1 MFLNRAYFLNL
12 LLILIV
18 CAFQTNAQIQDKDI
32 VDLMQELK
40 IIKQKKHKDTLNN
53 HHFSLVPAA
62 GYTLQTGFAILLAS
76 NLTFTTDKNEHSKTS
91 TILSSV
97 AYTQKNQIIFPI
109 MANIWTKGN
118 KYNIISDNKFLD
130 YPSETYGIGP
140 NAINSTSYRI
150 DYIYLRLHET
160 VLRKI
165 VKNTYAGL
173 GIFYDNFWNI
183 KEIDAPQGIPSNLGR
198 YGKESREET
207 LGWIGQFLY
216 DNRKNPINAENGLY
230 ASLIFR
236 NNPQSFGNKTSWN
249 SCTIEIRKYIP
260 FPAKSKNTLA
270 LWSYN
275 WLTFGGRVPYLLLPS
290 TGWDDFF
297 NTGRGYIQGRF
308 KGGNM
313 GYLEAEYRYRIMKNG
328 LIGGTVF
335 GNVQSFKRDIK
346 SHSQELIPG
355 YGLGLRIKMNK
366 ASSTNLSI
374 DYGFGINGS
383 RGFFVNLGEVF

>member
-1 MFLNRAYFLNL
+1 MFLNRALFLNF
-12 LLILIV
+12 LLILLACTLNI
-18 CAFQTNAQIQDKDI
+18 NAQNQDKDI
-32 VDLMQELK
+32 VDVMQELK
-40 IIKQKKHKDTLNN
+40 ITKEKPNKDTLKSYN
-53 HHFSLVPAA
+53 FSIVPAA

-76 NLTFTTDKNEHSKTS
+76 NFTFSLDKFDKSKTS
-91 TILSSV
+91 TILSSI

-109 MANIWTKGN
+109 MANVWSKGH
-118 KYNIISDNKFLD
+118 KYNFISDNKFLD
-130 YPSETYGIGP
+130 YPSETYGLGP
-140 NAINSTSYRI
+140 KAINSTSYRI

-160 VLRKI
+160 VLRK
-165 VKNTYAGL
+165 VAKNTYAGV
-173 GIFYDNFWNI
+173 GIYYDNFWNI
-183 KEIDAPQGIPSNLGR
+183 KEIDAPEGIPSNFGR

-207 LGWIGQFLY
+207 LGWIGQFLF
-216 DNRKNPINAENGLY
+216 DNRKNPVNAENGLY

-236 NNPQSFGNKTSWN
+236 NNPKNFGNKTSWN
-249 SCTIEIRKYIP
+249 SCVIEIKKYIP

-270 LWSYN
+270 LWSYS

-290 TGWDDFF
+290 TGWDDYF

-313 GYLEAEYRYRIMKNG
+313 GYFEAEYRYRILKNG

-335 GNVQSFKRDIK
+335 GNVQSFKRDLK
-346 SHSQELIPG
+346 SHSEQLLPG

-366 ASSTNLSI
+366 ESSTNLSI